1 MQHLTN
7 SKELFAATKTK
18 PEQEPL
24 PEIQWHRVKSD
35 PTRAWL
41 RLNEATIPLTA
52 PVRQPIDPDT
62 QAAIDLLRS
71 RLLRQMRQN
80 GIRKLALTAPTH
92 GCGTTTLATRLA
104 LGLASQIDLKVMLI
118 DLNLRKPELCNQF
131 AITGTTARQTALT
144 GTRREFDSSAVR
156 VGHNLALSLFT
167 QPEPQAAEALGTLR
181 ARALI
186 KQLER
191 EFEPDL
197 MIFDLPPALA
207 VDDVVAAADLYD
219 AALLV
224 ARADHST
231 ADQIDRAERLISEQK
246 PCVGV
251 VMNACRFGLADDSH
265 R

>member
-7 SKELFAATKTK
+7 TKELLAAAQTM
-18 PEQEPL
+18 PEQTAL
-24 PEIQWHRVKSD
+24 PEIQWHRAKSD

-41 RLNEATIPLTA
+41 RLNEATIPATA
-52 PVRQPIDPDT
+52 PVRQPIDPDA

-71 RLLRQMRQN
+71 RLLRQMRQT
-80 GIRKLALTAPTH
+80 GIRKLALTSPTH
-92 GCGTTTLATRLA
+92 GCGTSTLATRLA
-104 LGLASQIDLKVMLI
+104 MGLASQIDLKVMLF
-118 DLNLRKPELCNQF
+118 DLNLRRPELCNQF
-131 AITGTTARQTALT
+131 AIAGTTARQTALT

-167 QPEPQAAEALGTLR
+167 QPEPLAAEALGTLR
-181 ARALI
+181 ARALVN
-186 KQLER
+186 QLER

-207 VDDVVAAADLYD
+207 SDDMVAAADIYD
-219 AALLV
+219 TALLV

-246 PCVGV
+246 PCLGV
-251 VMNACRFGLADDSH
+251 VMNACRFGLTHDRH
-265 R
+265 N